1 MRDHISAVVHARN
14 VVTPE
19 RTPSVA
25 PKVLLYSHDTFGLG
39 NIRRTLLLAEALGT
53 EYPEASLL
61 IVTGSP
67 MIHAFRIPPGIDYIK
82 LPCVTRSDVDRY
94 APTYLSTHE
103 GEVANIRRGVLE
115 RAVLGFAP
123 DLMIV
128 DKRAAGIGGELLEP
142 LRALRRARMPS
153 KVVLGIRDILDAPQ
167 PTRLSLKR
175 ARDMRTI
182 ARYYDEVWIYGN
194 RSIFDAVAE
203 YGFPADVARKTHFCG
218 YLKRPT
224 RRPAAHDGSP
234 RVLVTTGGGEDG
246 TELIEIYLQ
255 GLMAL
260 PRSVALHTTVV
271 FGPQMSAAARAR
283 IVRLYGGLADV
294 AFLDF
299 DPDLA
304 SRYAEA
310 DLVVSM
316 AGYNTV
322 CELLSSAHRAVL
334 VPRSK
339 PVGEQLLRARLF
351 AALGLFDIV
360 EPDDLRP
367 DLLVAS
373 VLAALKRPATQR
385 SIDLDG
391 LPRIQQRVAAL
402 LRDLDP

>member
-1 MRDHISAVVHARN
+1 M
-14 VVTPE
+14 
-19 RTPSVA
+19 PSIA

-39 NIRRTLLLAEALGT
+39 NIRRTLLLAEALVT
-53 EYPEASLL
+53 EYPAASLL

-67 MIHAFRIPPGIDYIK
+67 MIHAFRIPARTDYIK

-94 APTYLSTHE
+94 DPAYLGTQES
-103 GEVANIRRGVLE
+103 EVDQMRRGVLE

-128 DKRAAGIGGELLEP
+128 DKRAAGIGGELLDT
-142 LRALRRARMPS
+142 LRALRRMRLPA

-182 ARYYDEVWIYGN
+182 ARYYDEVWIYGE

-203 YGFPADVARKTHFCG
+203 YGFPTEVARKTHFCG

-224 RRPAAHDGSP
+224 RRPPAHDGPP
-234 RVLVTTGGGEDG
+234 RALVTTGGGEDG
-246 TELIEIYLQ
+246 TELIETYLK
-255 GLMAL
+255 GLMTL
-260 PRSVALHTTVV
+260 PRSVALQTTVV
-271 FGPQMSAAARAR
+271 FGPQMSASARQR
-283 IVRLYGGLADV
+283 ILHTYFGLSDLT
-294 AFLDF
+294 FLDF
-299 DPDLA
+299 DADLTA
-304 SRYAEA
+304 RYAAA
-310 DLVVSM
+310 DVVVSM

-351 AALGLFDIV
+351 AERGLFDIV
-360 EPDDLRP
+360 EPADLGP
-367 DLLVAS
+367 DRLIAT
-373 VLAALKRPATQR
+373 VLAALERPEQPPR
-385 SIDLDG
+385 IDLDG
-391 LPRIQQRVAAL
+391 LPRIQERVAAL
-402 LRDLDP
+402 LRDLES